1 MRKTIKIGSENTEL
15 VANAASPYLYKMIFH
30 EDFLKKLQEQEPD
43 LDIIQKMTFVMVKQ
57 AELSSMT
64 ALCELSKEDYLEWL
78 IKYEPMDI
86 FNAANDV
93 KNLYMGQTQGTAVPK
108 TEGD

>member
-43 LDIIQKMTFVMVKQ
+43 LDIIQKMTFVMAKQ

-78 IKYEPMDI
+78 IKYDPMDV

-93 KNLYMGQTQGTAVPK
+93 MNLYMGQTQGTAVPK